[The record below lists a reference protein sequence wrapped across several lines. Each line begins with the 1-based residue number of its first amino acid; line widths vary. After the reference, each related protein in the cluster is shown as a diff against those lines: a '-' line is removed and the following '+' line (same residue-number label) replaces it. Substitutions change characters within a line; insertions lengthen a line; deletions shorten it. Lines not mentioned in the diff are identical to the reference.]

1 MTTTHNA
8 AVPRRK
14 LCRIVL
20 LIRVLFCF
28 VLFCCVVLCCVV
40 LCCAVLCCVV
50 LCCAVLCCAV
60 RCGAVL
66 CYAVLYRTDSLS
78 GKPWSTWIL
87 CTQET
92 NDDTLALNQSLLLS
106 KTSGPE
112 TSTNSAST
120 MVEVVAHMDRSSAD
134 QRNGYWKEATR

>member
-1 MTTTHNA
+1 VITPVRPVSPLESCC
-8 AVPRRK
+8 AVLR
-14 LCRIVL
+14 
-20 LIRVLFCF
+20 
-28 VLFCCVVLCCVV
+28 
-40 LCCAVLCCVV
+40 CAVLCCV
-50 LCCAVLCCAV
+50 
-60 RCGAVL
+60 
-66 CYAVLYRTDSLS
+66 LYRADSLS